1 MSPGAWQETGC
12 WASSGGESGGGE
24 RASRG
29 DSSER
34 KGSNRRGVKRLCY
47 ERFRE
52 RGRKKKLMHERLGG
66 CVRGF
71 MCVGITPALG

>member
-12 WASSGGESGGGE
+12 WASSGGELGGGE

-52 RGRKKKLMHERLGG
+52 RGRVEKKETDAR
-66 CVRGF
+66 V
-71 MCVGITPALG
+71 